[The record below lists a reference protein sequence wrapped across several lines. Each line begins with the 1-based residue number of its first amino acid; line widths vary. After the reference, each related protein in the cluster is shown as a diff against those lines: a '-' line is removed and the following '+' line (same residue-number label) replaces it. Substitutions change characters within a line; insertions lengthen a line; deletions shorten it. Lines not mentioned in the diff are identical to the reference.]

1 MKKKRFLVIVAI
13 FLMLVII
20 ALGLYK
26 FTPLKYPIKD
36 FLGISRS
43 VFYVNNV
50 MQNDTKGIDYSKDDV
65 REVQIGKDRTYLIN
79 HSRGFAIGFPRDAEY
94 DFSTAQEYISVKCDA
109 FSAVISKEWTTYPK
123 GVEESKKYVT
133 DVLHKYML
141 DETYIKEIKITLHK
155 NEYEKIAGY
164 PMQILALSREAAKGS
179 EVKDNAYVYGY
190 IYKDDVVFYRVM
202 FKAPKYTDE
211 LMKEVYN
218 TLESF
223 SENVPVKGVSDTF
236 TDFRPIENENWNE
249 ETKALYKELK
259 EGKEC
264 KWGIFTPR
272 AVINNDFTDVH
283 KLEEKAE
290 VKFDGVLEYI
300 YHTDNVPAEG
310 MKTAYDEGKII
321 ELTLQTSTVMNEN
334 LEGHNPMFDVLDGK
348 CDEDLRKIAKDIK
361 DFSHPVLFRLNNEMN
376 SDWTS
381 YSASTCLTDPE
392 IYVQVWHRIYNI
404 FEEEGVDNAI
414 WIFNPND
421 ENFPPNGYNSSLAY
435 YPGNG
440 YVHIFGV
447 TGYNT
452 GTYYAEAHGEKWR
465 SFSEIYQSITDRSI
479 KDYGEF
485 PWIITEFA
493 SSSVGGDKALW
504 INEMF
509 RDLKKFPN
517 IKMAFWFN
525 SADYDESYGE
535 NVVPAR
541 PYWFDET
548 PETAKAFANGLKKN

>member
-1 MKKKRFLVIVAI
+1 MKKKRFLVIVVI
-13 FLMLVII
+13 LLILVII
-20 ALGLYK
+20 ALCLYK
-26 FTPLKYPIKD
+26 FTPLKYPVKD
-36 FLGISRS
+36 FLGIPRS
-43 VFYVNNV
+43 VYYVNNV

-65 REVQIGKDRTYLIN
+65 REVQIGKDKTYLIN

-94 DFSTAQEYISVKCDA
+94 DFSTAQEYISVKCSA

-133 DVLHKYML
+133 NVLHKYML
-141 DETYIKEIKITLHK
+141 DENYIKENKITVHK
-155 NEYEKIAGY
+155 NAYEEIAGY
-164 PMQILALSREAAKGS
+164 PMQILALSREPAEGS
-179 EVKDNAYVYGY
+179 EVKDNTYVYAY
-190 IYKDDVVFYRVM
+190 IYKDDVVFYRIM

-211 LMKEVYN
+211 LMKEVYK

-223 SENVPVKGVSDTF
+223 SENVKVKGVSDTF
-236 TDFRPIENENWNE
+236 TDFRPVENENWND

-259 EGKEC
+259 EGKSC

-290 VKFDGVLEYI
+290 AKFDGVLEYI
-300 YHTDNVPAEG
+300 YHTDNVPLEG
-310 MKTAYDEGKII
+310 MKTAYNEGKII
-321 ELTLQTSTVMNEN
+321 ELTLQTSTIMNEN
-334 LEGHNPMFDVLDGK
+334 LEGKNPMFDVLDGK
-348 CDEDLRKIAKDIK
+348 CDESLRKIAKDIR

-381 YSASTCLTDPE
+381 YSASACLTDPD
-392 IYVQVWHRIYNI
+392 IYVQVWHRIYDI
-404 FEEEGVDNAI
+404 FEEEGVNNAI
-414 WIFNPND
+414 WVFNPND

-452 GTYYAEAHGEKWR
+452 GTYYAEVHGEKWR

-479 KDYGEF
+479 KAYGEF

-493 SSSVGGDKALW
+493 SSSIGGDKVLW
-504 INEMF
+504 IEEMF
-509 RDLKKFPN
+509 RDLEKFPN

-535 NVVPAR
+535 NAVPAR

-548 PETAKAFANGLKKN
+548 QETARAFANGLKKK